1 MVLIF
6 DMDGVLVDNHIW
18 HFEAWVEFGK
28 KHGLVITAEDF
39 SKQFGSTNHQ
49 VLVSLFGNVLSE
61 EEIIA
66 LGNEKEDIYRQ
77 LYLPFIKPVDGLPKF
92 LQNMY
97 DKGIP
102 IALATSAPP
111 ENVEFTLN
119 ATGLK
124 KYFSVITDSTKVT
137 LGKPDL
143 QVYLLTAAKLGV
155 EPADCIVFEDLVA
168 GIKSATRDGMRVI
181 VVATTY
187 KPEELLMYS
196 NEIIMN
202 FEASKEVGLE
212 AGKSLKQTGNANE
225 KTNYFSPEH
234 YFNLYGSAR

>member
-1 MVLIF
+1 MVFIF
-6 DMDGVLVDNHIW
+6 DMDGVLVDNHKW

-28 KHGLVITAEDF
+28 KYGMEITAGEF
-39 SKQFGSTNHQ
+39 GKQFGSTNRQ

-61 EEIIA
+61 EQVIA

-77 LYLPFIKPVDGLPKF
+77 LYLPFIKPVDGLPEF
-92 LQNMY
+92 LQNIY
-97 DKGIP
+97 TKDIP

-111 ENVEFTLN
+111 ENVEFTLDN
-119 ATGLK
+119 TGLK
-124 KYFSVITDSTKVT
+124 KYFSVITDATKVT
-137 LGKPDL
+137 LGKPDP

-155 EPADCIVFEDLVA
+155 EPAECIVFEDSVP
-168 GIKSATRDGMRVI
+168 GIKSAQNAGMRVI
-181 VVATTY
+181 AVATTH

-202 FEASKEVGLE
+202 FEASKEHVQE
-212 AGKSLKQTGNANE
+212 AGEPKKQTSTANE

-234 YFNLYGSAR
+234 YFTFYGSTR